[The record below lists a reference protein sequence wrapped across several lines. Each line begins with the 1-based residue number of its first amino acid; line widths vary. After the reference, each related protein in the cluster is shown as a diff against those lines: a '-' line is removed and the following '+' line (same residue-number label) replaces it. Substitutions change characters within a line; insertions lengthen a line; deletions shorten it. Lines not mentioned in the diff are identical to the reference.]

1 MKLFR
6 SVVAV
11 LFSLLALIPAAGMAA
26 APQIKVVYHVSNS
39 DVATGALNNIR
50 NHLNASPSA
59 KIVVVTHGA
68 GIDFLI
74 DGAKNANGNPYD
86 IPVQELA
93 DRGVEFK
100 VCKNTLDARK
110 LDKSRMLPE
119 VKIVPSG
126 VAEVARLQAEEGF
139 VYLKP

>member
-1 MKLFR
+1 MKLLR
-6 SVVAV
+6 SFVAV
-11 LFSLLALIPAAGMAA
+11 LFTLFAVAGMAA
-26 APQIKVVYHVSNS
+26 SPVKVVYHVSNS
-39 DVATGALNNIR
+39 DGATGVLNNIR
-50 NHLNASPSA
+50 NHLNASPTA

-93 DRGVEFK
+93 DRGVEFR
-100 VCKNTLDARK
+100 VCQNTLDARK
-110 LDKSRMLPE
+110 LDKSKLLPE
-119 VKIVPSG
+119 TKTVPSG
-126 VAEVARLQAEEGF
+126 VAEIARLQAEEGY

>member
-6 SVVAV
+6 LLAV
-11 LFSLLALIPAAGMAA
+11 TLLALFAGAAVAA
-26 APQIKVVYHVSNS
+26 SGPVKVVYHINHSEDAS
-39 DVATGALNNIR
+39 AALNNIR
-50 NHLNASPSA
+50 NHLAAAPKA

-74 DGAKNANGNPYD
+74 DGAKNPTGNPYD
-86 IPVQELA
+86 VPVQELS
-93 DRGVEFK
+93 DRGVEFR

-110 LDKSRMLPE
+110 IDKSKLLPE
-119 VKIVPSG
+119 ARIVPSG
-126 VAEVARLQAEEGF
+126 VAEIARLQAEEGF

>member
-1 MKLFR
+1 MMR
-6 SVVAV
+6 SFVAV
-11 LFSLLALIPAAGMAA
+11 LFALFAVTGMAA
-26 APQIKVVYHVSNS
+26 APVKVVYHISNS

-50 NHLNASPSA
+50 NHLNASPTA

-68 GIDFLI
+68 GIDFLV

-86 IPVQELA
+86 IPLQELA
-93 DRGVEFK
+93 DRGVEFR
-100 VCKNTLDARK
+100 VCKNTLDGRK
-110 LDKSRMLPE
+110 LDKSKMWAD
-119 VKIVPSG
+119 VKVVPSG

>member
-6 SVVAV
+6 FFAAV
-11 LFSLLALIPAAGMAA
+11 SLALFAAAAMAAGG
-26 APQIKVVYHVSNS
+26 PVKVVYHISHS
-39 DVATGALNNIR
+39 DSATGALNNIR
-50 NHLNASPSA
+50 NHLAASPTA

-74 DGAKNANGNPYD
+74 DGAKNPTGNPYD
-86 IPVQELA
+86 VPVQELA
-93 DRGVEFK
+93 DRGVEFR

-110 LDKSRMLPE
+110 IDKSKLLPE
-119 VKIVPSG
+119 ARIVPSG
-126 VAEVARLQAEEGF
+126 VAEITRLQAEEGF

>member
-6 SVVAV
+6 LFAV
-11 LFSLLALIPAAGMAA
+11 ILLALFAGAAVAA
-26 APQIKVVYHVSNS
+26 SGPVKVVYHINHSEDAS
-39 DVATGALNNIR
+39 AALNNIR
-50 NHLNASPSA
+50 NHLAAAPKA

-74 DGAKNANGNPYD
+74 DGAKNPTGNPYD
-86 IPVQELA
+86 VPVQELS
-93 DRGVEFK
+93 DRGVEFR

-110 LDKSRMLPE
+110 IDKSKLLPE
-119 VKIVPSG
+119 ARIVPSG
-126 VAEVARLQAEEGF
+126 VAEIARLQAEEGF